1 MNTNKLYIYKDYAM
15 MVIFSKDESHRV
27 YVDLEDVE
35 LVKRYKWNI
44 SSAGYA
50 YCSTNN
56 ILMHRL
62 IVQHHS
68 NYSKEEFKNLDI
80 DHADHNPLN
89 NTKKNLRV
97 STRSENC
104 RNRQPLGK
112 SGVSNIRWRP
122 ERHSWKVEF
131 KNYGAKSFQNFFEAF
146 DYRNAKAIELYGE
159 FAHLQ
164 QEFELYYTN
173 CLKEV
178 ALLESQGFHYI
189 LCSNGEVCETFV
201 YILSEQMKELLG
213 HVEEK

>member
-1 MNTNKLYIYKDYAM
+1 MNTIYSYGSYAI
-15 MVIFSKDESHRV
+15 MVISHKGENVQVYIDKD
-27 YVDLEDVE
+27 DIE
-35 LVKRYKWNI
+35 LVQKYKWNI
-44 SSAGYA
+44 SSEGYV
-50 YCSTNN
+50 YNSKHD
-56 ILMHRL
+56 ILLHRL
-62 IVQHHS
+62 IMQ
-68 NYSKEEFKNLDI
+68 NELEGREEMFVDHINHDI
-80 DHADHNPLN
+80 KI
-89 NTKKNLRV
+89 NTKSNLRV
-97 STRSENC
+97 VSKSENC

>member
-1 MNTNKLYIYKDYAM
+1 MNTIYMYKNYAM
-15 MVIFSKDESHRV
+15 MIITSKGENHRV
-27 YVDLEDVE
+27 YVDLEDVK
-35 LVKRYKWNI
+35 LVKQYKWHI
-44 SSAGYA
+44 SSAGYV
-50 YCSTNN
+50 YSSKDK
-56 ILMHRL
+56 ILLHRL

-68 NYSKEEFKNLDI
+68 NYSKEDLQNLDI
-80 DHADHNPLN
+80 DHADNNPLN

-104 RNRQPLGK
+104 RNRQPVGK
-112 SGVSNIRWRP
+112 SGVLNIRWIP
-122 ERHSWKVEF
+122 NRHSWKVEF
-131 KNYGAKSFQNFFEAF
+131 KHYGSKNFKDFFEAF
-146 DYRNAKAIELYGE
+146 DYRNQKAIELYGE
-159 FAHLQ
+159 FVHLQ

-173 CLKEV
+173 CLQEI